1 MESSQ
6 AKGGDESVESKV
18 KEIIG
23 DLMNQLD
30 EPFDEEDVYE
40 KVKPQDQ
47 NPLKIV
53 LVQEISRYNVL
64 LKVVRK
70 DLLDLQNGLNGSV
83 LISESLEKV
92 MDSLFENKVP
102 QKWKF
107 AYYSLKPL
115 SLWMF
120 DLNKRI

>member
-1 MESSQ
+1 M
-6 AKGGDESVESKV
+6 
-18 KEIIG
+18 
-23 DLMNQLD
+23 LNQLD
-30 EPFDEEDVYE
+30 EPFDEEEVYE

-64 LKVVRK
+64 LKFVRK

-83 LISESLEKV
+83 LISKSLKKVMESLY
-92 MDSLFENKVP
+92 ENKVL

-115 SLWMF
+115 SLWML

>member
-1 MESSQ
+1 M
-6 AKGGDESVESKV
+6 
-18 KEIIG
+18 
-23 DLMNQLD
+23 
-30 EPFDEEDVYE
+30 YE

-64 LKVVRK
+64 LKFVRK

-92 MDSLFENKVP
+92 MESLYENKVP
-102 QKWKF
+102 LKWKF

-115 SLWMF
+115 SLWML

>member
-1 MESSQ
+1 
-6 AKGGDESVESKV
+6 
-18 KEIIG
+18 
-23 DLMNQLD
+23 MNQLD